1 MFTPAKYF
9 LPAVLFT
16 ALTAATFIRPA
27 AANAPAWQVQQ
38 AAMTYQNSGVPN
50 PEGALVGISAQVGF
64 DPKKP
69 EDGQFQMSFSTTGL
83 FLPRAAMGTRDP
95 DKMRDIAMPAG
106 DGNLTATR
114 MERKGDTIG
123 VSGTLTI
130 NGQSRPVIFNMGVA
144 ESSNDTGRSLHL
156 TGQFIINRPSFA
168 TKEMG
173 YVGPANIPVKFDVSA
188 IAQAPAQTEETP
200 AADAAGTPAAQAQE
214 PGAAAPP
221 PVQNAA
227 PQNRLLTEEDLKKQ
241 KEENSDIGVV
251 RTFGGG
257 ASSTDGSS
265 PSGYGATQPQTPEVG
280 TVRTFGGSQ

>member
-1 MFTPAKYF
+1 MFIPSKYF
-9 LPAVLFT
+9 LPAILLT
-16 ALTAATFIRPA
+16 ALTVAAFIGTA
-27 AANAPAWQVQQ
+27 AANTPAWQVQQ
-38 AAMTYQNSGVPN
+38 AAMTYQNSGLAN
-50 PEGALVGISAQVGF
+50 PEGALAGASAQVAF

-69 EDGQFQMSFSTTGL
+69 QDGQFQMSFSTTGL

-95 DKMRDIAMPAG
+95 DKLRKIAMPAG
-106 DGNLTATR
+106 DGTLTATR

-130 NGQSRPVIFNMGVA
+130 NGQSRPIMFNMGVA
-144 ESSNDTGRSLHL
+144 EGGNDTGRSLHL
-156 TGQFIINRPSFA
+156 TGQFSINRPSFA

-173 YVGPANIPVKFDVSA
+173 YIGPANIPVKFEVSA
-188 IAQAPAQTEETP
+188 IAQAPAQAEETP

-214 PGAAAPP
+214 PGAVAP

-241 KEENSDIGVV
+241 KEENPDIGVV

-265 PSGYGATQPQTPEVG
+265 PSGYGITQPQTPEVG